1 MEYLNQL
8 EKMLESG
15 HRVITM
21 ETYEVDRV
29 CDLLL
34 ELSRFSQ
41 KPYYLAEP
49 EQAMY
54 RLGASHIGIPKL
66 GILITNKCNLSCA
79 GCNHLRYLY
88 ESKNNIEL
96 TPEELLDDLMEHIE
110 ATQHFGIYILRN
122 YTEILDDED
131 LVEDLISIATSD
143 TPKVVVMVAE
153 HISLPSQL
161 KPYVVRSKHQMKDTG

>member
-1 MEYLNQL
+1 M
-8 EKMLESG
+8 
-15 HRVITM
+15 
-21 ETYEVDRV
+21 
-29 CDLLL
+29 
-34 ELSRFSQ
+34 Q

-54 RLGASHIGIPKL
+54 RLGASHIGIPK
-66 GILITNKCNLSCA
+66 THS
-79 GCNHLRYLY
+79 
-88 ESKNNIEL
+88 
-96 TPEELLDDLMEHIE
+96 PDDLMEHIE

-143 TPKVVVMVAE
+143 AHKIVVMVAE

>member
-54 RLGASHIGIPKL
+54 RLGASHIGIPK
-66 GILITNKCNLSCA
+66 THS
-79 GCNHLRYLY
+79 
-88 ESKNNIEL
+88 
-96 TPEELLDDLMEHIE
+96 PDDLMEHIE

-143 TPKVVVMVAE
+143 AHKVVVMVAE
-153 HISLPSQL
+153 NISLPSQL